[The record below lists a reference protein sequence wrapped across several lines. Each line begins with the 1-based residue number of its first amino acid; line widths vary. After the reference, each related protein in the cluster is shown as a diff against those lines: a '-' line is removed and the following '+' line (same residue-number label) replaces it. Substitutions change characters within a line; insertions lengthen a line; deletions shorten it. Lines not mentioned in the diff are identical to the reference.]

1 MQSNLDETSLSE
13 ELEESTVSHKQSNVP
28 FVESTLPTTEAFV
41 KQSFE
46 AVLRLHEEILWA
58 KEERLL
64 SLREENAF
72 LKESLYAVQNV
83 YDEDKTTIK
92 LLSEQ
97 LKQTQEELE
106 FVKKKYKMMWNQAV
120 ENYGREN

>member
-1 MQSNLDETSLSE
+1 MQINADETP
-13 ELEESTVSHKQSNVP
+13 LEEAVEDSTTM
-28 FVESTLPTTEAFV
+28 VETSTPTTEAFV

-120 ENYGREN
+120 ENYGREK

>member
-1 MQSNLDETSLSE
+1 MQTGVQENALESVVEADSSLEDLSAST
-13 ELEESTVSHKQSNVP
+13 ES
-28 FVESTLPTTEAFV
+28 FV
-41 KQSFE
+41 KQSFT
-46 AVLRLHEEILWA
+46 AVLRLHEEILAA
-58 KEERLL
+58 KEEQIGALK
-64 SLREENAF
+64 EENAF

-106 FVKKKYKMMWNQAV
+106 FVKRKYKMMWNQAV
-120 ENYGREN
+120 ENYGKQK

>member
-1 MQSNLDETSLSE
+1 MQSNVDETSLSE
-13 ELEESTVSHKQSNVP
+13 EVEASKVP
-28 FVESTLPTTEAFV
+28 IMIDASTTESFV

-120 ENYGREN
+120 ENYGREK

>member
-1 MQSNLDETSLSE
+1 MQINADETP
-13 ELEESTVSHKQSNVP
+13 LEEKVKDGTISQGQDIETSA
-28 FVESTLPTTEAFV
+28 PTTEAFI

-120 ENYGREN
+120 ENYGRKN

>member
-1 MQSNLDETSLSE
+1 MKKEKVKDSAILKEVE
-13 ELEESTVSHKQSNVP
+13 AEVSTDG
-28 FVESTLPTTEAFV
+28 FV

-46 AVLRLHEEILWA
+46 AVLRLHEEILWE

-72 LKESLYAVQNV
+72 LKESLYAVQSI

-106 FVKKKYKMMWNQAV
+106 FMKRKYKMMWNQAV
-120 ENYGREN
+120 ENYGKQK

>member
-1 MQSNLDETSLSE
+1 MPNNAQESGVE
-13 ELEESTVSHKQSNVP
+13 ELLEKERLT
-28 FVESTLPTTEAFV
+28 PTTESFV
-41 KQSFE
+41 KQSLE
-46 AVLRLHEEILWA
+46 AILRLHEEILWA

-120 ENYGREN
+120 ENYGRET

>member
-1 MQSNLDETSLSE
+1 MPSDAD
-13 ELEESTVSHKQSNVP
+13 
-28 FVESTLPTTEAFV
+28 ESTLVEVAENSTIMIDADIPTTEAFI

-58 KEERLL
+58 KEERLI
-64 SLREENAF
+64 SLQEENAF
-72 LKESLYAVQNV
+72 LKESLYAVQNI

-97 LKQTQEELE
+97 LKQSQEELE

-120 ENYGREN
+120 ENYGKHK

>member
-1 MQSNLDETSLSE
+1 MDDKSAEVKTALDNEETDASPVDT
-13 ELEESTVSHKQSNVP
+13 ES
-28 FVESTLPTTEAFV
+28 FV

-46 AVLRLHEEILWA
+46 AVLRLHDEILWE

-64 SLREENAF
+64 SLREENSF

-97 LKQTQEELE
+97 LKNTQEELE
-106 FVKKKYKMMWNQAV
+106 FMKRKYKMMWNQAV
-120 ENYGREN
+120 ENYGREK

>member
-1 MQSNLDETSLSE
+1 MQNHAD
-13 ELEESTVSHKQSNVP
+13 
-28 FVESTLPTTEAFV
+28 ESTLVEEEKDSTIMIDTDAPTTEAFI

-58 KEERLL
+58 KEERLI
-64 SLREENAF
+64 SLQEENAF
-72 LKESLYAVQNV
+72 LKESLYAVQNI

-92 LLSEQ
+92 LLSQQ
-97 LKQTQEELE
+97 LKSSQEELD

-120 ENYGREN
+120 ENYGRDK

>member
-1 MQSNLDETSLSE
+1 MQDTIEDETSMI
-13 ELEESTVSHKQSNVP
+13 K
-28 FVESTLPTTEAFV
+28 TLTNPATDAFV

-72 LKESLYAVQNV
+72 LKESLYAVQNI

-97 LKQTQEELE
+97 LKQTQEELD

-120 ENYGREN
+120 ENYGKDK

>member
-1 MQSNLDETSLSE
+1 MQTGMDENA
-13 ELEESTVSHKQSNVP
+13 LETLVEGETLLEDVSASTES
-28 FVESTLPTTEAFV
+28 FV
-41 KQSFE
+41 KQSFA
-46 AVLRLHEEILWA
+46 AVLHLHEEILAA
-58 KEERLL
+58 KEEQIKALK
-64 SLREENAF
+64 EENAF

-106 FVKKKYKMMWNQAV
+106 FVKRKYKMMWNQAV
-120 ENYGREN
+120 ENYGKQK

>member
-1 MQSNLDETSLSE
+1 MHGDVDEDIQEGEEALKAKHSLS
-13 ELEESTVSHKQSNVP
+13 
-28 FVESTLPTTEAFV
+28 TETFV

-46 AVLRLHEEILWA
+46 AVLRLHEEILWE
-58 KEERLL
+58 KEERIM
-64 SLREENAF
+64 SLKEENAF

-106 FVKKKYKMMWNQAV
+106 FIKRKYKMMWNQAV
-120 ENYGREN
+120 ENYGREK

>member
-1 MQSNLDETSLSE
+1 M
-13 ELEESTVSHKQSNVP
+13 HSNVDENMLEKSQDE
-28 FVESTLPTTEAFV
+28 VRQSKEDGASTETFV

-46 AVLRLHEEILWA
+46 AVLSLHEEIMRE
-58 KEERLL
+58 KEERILTL
-64 SLREENAF
+64 KEENAF

-106 FVKKKYKMMWNQAV
+106 FVKRKYKMMWNQAV
-120 ENYGREN
+120 ENYGRDK

>member
-1 MQSNLDETSLSE
+1 MQHSADEEVAVDQKPIMIDSAT
-13 ELEESTVSHKQSNVP
+13 TQS
-28 FVESTLPTTEAFV
+28 FV

-46 AVLRLHEEILWA
+46 AVLQLHEEILWA
-58 KEERLL
+58 KEEQLL
-64 SLREENAF
+64 SLKEENAF

-120 ENYGREN
+120 ENYGREK

>member
-1 MQSNLDETSLSE
+1 MHSDVDENAVEGENLGDTKSSSSTET
-13 ELEESTVSHKQSNVP
+13 
-28 FVESTLPTTEAFV
+28 FV

-58 KEERLL
+58 KEERVM
-64 SLREENAF
+64 SLKEENAF

-106 FVKKKYKMMWNQAV
+106 FVKRKYKMMWNKAV
-120 ENYGREN
+120 ENYGRDK